1 MLSGIAVATVIEL
14 TRPVELNQFGDVPDF
29 SLVERSGRTVTRQD
43 LDGQIWIADFIF
55 TNCAGTC
62 PMMTDKMRLL
72 QEELPEN
79 IRMVSF
85 TVDPARDTPEVMA
98 HYADQRGITGDRWMF
113 LTGERDELYKLSKE
127 GFHLA
132 VDDTI
137 GTEIEPITHSTR
149 FALVDG
155 RGRIR
160 GYYDGTAM
168 ETVSQLS
175 NDVGNL
181 LSERD

>member
-1 MLSGIAVATVIEL
+1 MGNVGRSRLNKFDKVINSL
-14 TRPVELNQFGDVPDF
+14 NLAPVKANAEDPPPIPGDC
-29 SLVERSGRTVTRQD
+29 R
-43 LDGQIWIADFIF
+43 
-55 TNCAGTC
+55 
-62 PMMTDKMRLL
+62 
-72 QEELPEN
+72 
-79 IRMVSF
+79 
-85 TVDPARDTPEVMA
+85 
-98 HYADQRGITGDRWMF
+98 DQRGVTGDRWMF

-155 RGRIR
+155 RGNIR

-168 ETVSQLS
+168 ETVAQLS
-175 NDVGNL
+175 QDVENL

>member
-1 MLSGIAVATVIEL
+1 MSPLPHWS
-14 TRPVELNQFGDVPDF
+14 
-29 SLVERSGRTVTRQD
+29 SL
-43 LDGQIWIADFIF
+43 A
-55 TNCAGTC
+55 A
-62 PMMTDKMRLL
+62 
-72 QEELPEN
+72 
-79 IRMVSF
+79 
-85 TVDPARDTPEVMA
+85 
-98 HYADQRGITGDRWMF
+98 
-113 LTGERDELYKLSKE
+113 
-127 GFHLA
+127 
-132 VDDTI
+132 
-137 GTEIEPITHSTR
+137 IEPITHSTR